1 MRWIKRLL
9 VVGLGLVLV
18 IALGLVAVVA
28 LVNPNDYKDDIAKL
42 VRHQTGLELHLAGDL
57 KLAVFPSVAIDASQ
71 ASLANP
77 PGFGSEPFLAID
89 RMRLVVRLW
98 PLLRKHFEVKR
109 VQLDGLRL
117 HLITDKSGKGNWES
131 IGSQQG
137 GSDKTAKVADTSSG
151 PTARIAGLD
160 IRDSTVTIEDLR
172 DKSMRRFTH
181 LNVKTG
187 ELGSG
192 SPVAIEVSTSIDSGE
207 GGKVTTLSFKTPALS
222 ADFDAQTLSVPEF
235 VLGYGELE
243 LGGSVTGRKL
253 LGERELE
260 GALNLKETSL
270 RSTLE
275 ELQGAPLNTRDP
287 KAFGRVGFDTKF
299 ALTPNAFQ
307 LTALKGRLDETEL
320 TGSLGIADLDKTAL
334 VFDLQADRLNID
346 HYRAPE
352 EKKAPGKAE
361 KPAELPIAML
371 KALNAR
377 GTLKVGRAIFGGMT
391 LDDVTLKLNAADGRV
406 HVGPTQAR
414 LYGGSYRGD
423 VNIDARGSD
432 ARFVLD
438 QHVSAIDFAKLL
450 ADAFNS
456 KRFSGRGIA
465 NAALTGH
472 GLTADAI
479 TRTLDGNVDFNVT
492 DGAVEGHD
500 LWFELRR
507 ARALIK
513 RETAPEGEGSG
524 RTKFDVLKGS
534 GKFTDGTLNTDDL
547 AMQTHFLKVAG
558 QGAVAVPTQAVDFH
572 INTTIYQVP
581 PSGAGAEMSDLKT
594 AVAIPVRVTGTISN
608 YKVRPDLD
616 AALKA
621 ELKGRLEEKKNELKE
636 KAKNKLKELLGG

>member
-1 MRWIKRLL
+1 
-9 VVGLGLVLV
+9 
-18 IALGLVAVVA
+18 
-28 LVNPNDYKDDIAKL
+28 
-42 VRHQTGLELHLAGDL
+42 
-57 KLAVFPSVAIDASQ
+57 
-71 ASLANP
+71 
-77 PGFGSEPFLAID
+77 
-89 RMRLVVRLW
+89 LW

-109 VQLDGLRL
+109 IELDGLKL

-131 IGSQQG
+131 IGRKED
-137 GSDKTAKVADTSSG
+137 GSEKTAKAAATSAG

-160 IRDSTVTIEDLR
+160 IRDSMVTIEDLR

-187 ELGSG
+187 ELGTG
-192 SPVAIEVSTSIDSGE
+192 SPVAIEVSTSIDSGA
-207 GGKVTTLSFKTPALS
+207 GSKVTALSFKTPALS

-235 VLGYGELE
+235 ALGYGGLE
-243 LGGSVTGRKL
+243 LSGSVTGRKL
-253 LGERELE
+253 LGERELA

-275 ELQGAPLNTRDP
+275 ELRGTPLNTRDP
-287 KAFGRVGFDTKF
+287 KAFGRVGFDAKF
-299 ALTPNAFQ
+299 ALTPNALQ
-307 LTALKGRLDETEL
+307 LTALKARLDETEL
-320 TGSLGIADLDKTAL
+320 SGSLGIADLDKAAL
-334 VFDLQADRLNID
+334 VFDLKADQLNID
-346 HYRAPE
+346 RYRGPE
-352 EKKAPGKAE
+352 EKKVPGKKE
-361 KPAELPIAML
+361 QPAELPIAML
-371 KALNAR
+371 KELNAR
-377 GTLKVGRAIFGGMT
+377 GTLKVGRATFSGIT
-391 LDDVTLKLNAADGRV
+391 LEDVTLKLNAADGRV
-406 HVGPTQAR
+406 HIGPTQAR

-423 VNIDARGSD
+423 VSIDARGSD

-450 ADAFNS
+450 ADAFGS
-456 KRFSGRGIA
+456 KRFSGRGVA

-479 TRTLDGNVDFNVT
+479 TRTLDGSVDFNVT
-492 DGAVEGHD
+492 DGALEGRD

-513 RETAPEGEGSG
+513 RETAPQGEGSG

-534 GKFTDGTLNTDDL
+534 GKFTDGTLSTNDL
-547 AMQTHFLKVAG
+547 AMQTPFLKVAG
-558 QGAVAVPTQAVDFH
+558 QGTVAVPTQAVDLH

-581 PSGAGAEMSDLKT
+581 PAGAGAEMSDLKT
-594 AVAIPVRVTGTISN
+594 AAAIPVRVTGTISD

-621 ELKGRLEEKKNELKE
+621 EMKGKLEEKKNELKE

>member
-377 GTLKVGRAIFGGMT
+377 GTLKVGRAIFSGMT